1 VLIAAAAVAAMAASA
16 SVIVPGL
23 THLKSPE
30 LAILVTGVVMVASG
44 LAILRFRA
52 VGPAGWLLLA
62 AGVIWYLPDLAVIG
76 LAPVDV
82 ALRCLALLP
91 VALMI
96 HAIAVV
102 GSPRTSRRGEQLAVT
117 LGYVAAASGAI
128 GAAQVTLPLAGL
140 AIALVVTLPTRSLP
154 RIQRQLRSAAGLVLG
169 LGLVVTALVRVL
181 APPAGRPA
189 LTAYCTALSLA
200 ALLTAL
206 AATRRLAFDVTRF
219 IHAPDVELI
228 AAISGELGVE
238 GLDVAFC
245 EPEGGWL
252 DAAGTPR
259 SEPSGGTV
267 VLDPIGRPIASMV
280 GRGPKAS
287 LPHDVESLL
296 VLAARNARLRR
307 SIQLQIDELQA
318 SRHRLL
324 HATDVERHDIAA
336 QLREAVI
343 GPLAGIER
351 ELARAGGLGAAS
363 ERASRTRAQLEGI
376 ARGVDPLA
384 PEGSLRLALE
394 RLAATS
400 PCAVR
405 VEHCD
410 DPRTADVARAV
421 WFCCAEATANT
432 AKHAP
437 ASALRID
444 VRRVGCDIRA
454 EISDDGPGGADA
466 HGRGLRGLRD
476 RIEAVG
482 GRLLL
487 ESPPAAGTRMTV
499 LAHDVGPDCGRPQ
512 STPVAGVDEP
522 AVEVPYRHGSP
533 STGGSR

>member
-1 VLIAAAAVAAMAASA
+1 MVAAA
-16 SVIVPGL
+16 SVILPGL

-30 LAILVTGVVMVASG
+30 LATLVTGGVMVASG
-44 LAILRFRA
+44 LAILRLGA

-91 VALMI
+91 VALVI
-96 HAIAVV
+96 HAITVV
-102 GSPRTSRRGEQLAVT
+102 GSPRTSRRPERLAVT
-117 LGYVAAASGAI
+117 LGYVAAGSGAL
-128 GAAQVTLPLAGL
+128 GAAEITLPLAGL
-140 AIALVVTLPTRSLP
+140 SIALVVILPTRSLP
-154 RIQRQLRSAAGLVLG
+154 RIQRQLRGAAGLALG
-169 LGLVVTALVRVL
+169 LGLAATALARFV
-181 APPAGRPA
+181 APQAGRPV
-189 LTAYCTALSLA
+189 LTVYCTALSLA
-200 ALLTAL
+200 ALLVSL
-206 AATRRLAFDVTRF
+206 AATRRLPFDVTRF
-219 IHAPDVELI
+219 TTAPDAELV

-238 GLDVAFC
+238 GLDVAFR
-245 EPEGGWL
+245 EPDGGWL

-259 SEPSGGTV
+259 SEPAAGTV
-267 VLDPIGRPIASMV
+267 VLDPAGRPVASVV
-280 GRGPKAS
+280 GLVPMAS

-296 VLAARNARLRR
+296 ALAARNAQLRR
-307 SIQLQIDELQA
+307 SIQLQVYELRA

-324 HATDVERHDIAA
+324 HAIDVERQDIAF
-336 QLREAVI
+336 QLREAV
-343 GPLAGIER
+343 LAPVAVIER

-363 ERASRTRAQLEGI
+363 ERASRTREELEGI

-384 PEGSLRLALE
+384 PEGSLRLALG

-410 DPRTADVARAV
+410 DPRSADMARAV

-437 ASALRID
+437 ASALRIE
-444 VRRVGCDIRA
+444 VRRVGCDVRA

-466 HGRGLRGLRD
+466 SGRGLRGLRD
-476 RIEAVG
+476 RVEAVG

-487 ESPPAAGTRMTV
+487 QSPLGAGTRMTV
-499 LAHDVGPDCGRPQ
+499 LVHDVGPDCGQPQ
-512 STPVAGVDEP
+512 SDLVVHVDDP
-522 AVEVPYRHGSP
+522 AFASSYRRGGP
-533 STGGSR
+533 SSGGAR